1 MVIRRLVFDQV
12 MDKIYGSNKVVVILG
27 PRQVGKTT
35 LVKELMA
42 QIGKKSL
49 FLSGDRIEVRQRLQD
64 YSLTGLRGL
73 FGGYGLVIIDEAQYV
88 KDIGVIAKLVYDYK
102 IVPNLILTGSSS
114 FDLANKTF
122 EPLTGRSWNF
132 YLYPVSVVEL
142 KEYYGRLEL
151 ETMLD
156 KWLVYGLYPEVV
168 TAKNDKERYEIL
180 RELVNQYL
188 YKDIFLLGD
197 IRRMDKIHDLLKL
210 LAYQVGSEVSYAEL
224 SSSLGMRLETV
235 ERYIQMLEKAFVIF
249 RVGGFSRNLRKEVSK
264 LRKIYFY
271 DVGVRNAV
279 IGDFNPIN
287 VRGDMGRLWENF
299 VIAERLK
306 VLQYARVPFG
316 MYFWRLWSGAEIDYV
331 EERGGKVYAFEVKYK
346 KDKAKQIRK
355 WSETY
360 GGKVEVVNKKNFLD
374 WLENAE

>member
-1 MVIRRLVFDQV
+1 MIIRRLVFDQV
-12 MDKIYGSNKVVVILG
+12 RDKIYGSNKVVVILG

-35 LVKELMA
+35 LVKELMS

-64 YSLTGLRGL
+64 YSLAGLRGL
-73 FGGYGLVIIDEAQYV
+73 FGGRELVIIDEAQYI
-88 KDIGVIAKLVYDYK
+88 KDIGVIAKLVYDYQ

-142 KEYYGRLEL
+142 KEYYDRLEL
-151 ETMLD
+151 EIMLD

-168 TAKNDKERYEIL
+168 IAENDKERYEIL

-224 SSSLGMRLETV
+224 SSSLGIRVETV

-249 RVGGFSRNLRKEVSK
+249 KVGGFSRNLRKEVSK

-331 EERGGKVYAFEVKYK
+331 EERGGKVYAFEVRYK

-360 GGKVEVVNKKNFLD
+360 GGRIKVINKKNFLD
-374 WLENAE
+374 WLGEVK

>member
-12 MDKIYGSNKVVVILG
+12 MDKICGSNKVVVILG

-35 LVKELMA
+35 LVKELMS

-64 YSLTGLRGL
+64 YSLAGLRGL
-73 FGGYGLVIIDEAQYV
+73 FGGCELVIIDEAQYV
-88 KDIGVIAKLVYDYK
+88 KDIGVIAKLVYDYQ

-142 KEYYGRLEL
+142 KEYYDRLEL

-168 TAKNDKERYEIL
+168 IAENDKERYEIL

-224 SSSLGMRLETV
+224 SSSLGIRVETV

-249 RVGGFSRNLRKEVSK
+249 KVGGFSRNLRKEVSK

-360 GGKVEVVNKKNFLD
+360 GGRIKVINKKNFLD
-374 WLENAE
+374 WLGEVK